1 MPARENPS
9 VKPPRGLGASGRA
22 LWRTVIADVPG
33 DWQLDARDLAV
44 LEAACRQAD
53 DVAELEAAVSRDGVM
68 LEGAAGQRRLN
79 GAVTELRQGR
89 LALGRLLGQVDL
101 PDEERRP
108 VTEASRRA
116 QRAANTRWAARAARR
131 LAARG

>member
-1 MPARENPS
+1 MPTREKAP
-9 VKPPRGLGASGRA
+9 KPPRGLGASGRA

-33 DWQLDARDLAV
+33 DWELEARDLAV

-53 DVAELEAAVSRDGVM
+53 DVADLEAAVGRDGVIV
-68 LEGAAGQRRLN
+68 EGAAGQRRLN
-79 GAVTELRQGR
+79 GAVTELRQAR

-101 PDEERRP
+101 PDEQRRP

-116 QRAANTRWAARAARR
+116 QRAANVRWAAQASRS
-131 LAARG
+131 LASHG

>member
-1 MPARENPS
+1 MPTYENPF
-9 VKPPRGLGASGRA
+9 VKPPKGLGASGRA
-22 LWRTVIADVPG
+22 LWRSVGGDVPT
-33 DWQLDARDLAV
+33 DWGVDARDLAV

-53 DVAELEAAVSRDGVM
+53 DVADLEAAVGRDGVIV
-68 LEGAAGQRRLN
+68 EGAAGQRRLN
-79 GAVTELRQGR
+79 GAVTELRQAR

-101 PDEERRP
+101 PDEQRRP

-116 QRAANTRWAARAARR
+116 QRAANVRWSAQAARR

>member
-1 MPARENPS
+1 MPTRKKAP
-9 VKPPRGLGASGRA
+9 KLPRGLEASGRT
-22 LWRTVIADVPG
+22 LWHSVMADVPT
-33 DWQLDARDLAV
+33 DWELDARDLAV

-53 DVAELEAAVSRDGVM
+53 DVAELEAAVGRDGVM
-68 LEGAAGQRRLN
+68 VTGAAGQRRLN
-79 GAVTELRQGR
+79 GAVTELRGAR

-116 QRAANTRWAARAARR
+116 QRAANMRWAEQAARR
-131 LAARG
+131 QANG